1 MLDGTSLNDAV
12 VAVRASHGR
21 ALGPARVPSRLASLQ
36 PPRQLQRDY
45 RTLQDMNACHAV
57 RSYCVT
63 VLPPESPET
72 PVLSK
77 TVYADIALLG

>member
-1 MLDGTSLNDAV
+1 MLDGTGLNGV
-12 VAVRASHGR
+12 VEAVRVSHGH
-21 ALGPARVPSRLASLQ
+21 AVGPARVPSRFASLQ

-63 VLPPESPET
+63 VSSPGSPET

-77 TVYADIALLG
+77 TVYADSAVY